1 VADPVRPAS
10 STPRFGIATLGTLD
24 RVRGRDNNLNLL
36 RFVAASL
43 VVFSHSYP
51 LSGHLRAEPLAR
63 ATRIFDFAS
72 LAVIVFFAISGYL
85 VARSFDRSG
94 SALDYAR
101 SRALRILPA
110 YVAATVY
117 AAFVIGPW
125 MTTLPWRD
133 YLADARTWLY
143 VRETLLFVGI
153 DRLPGVFAANP
164 FPDGVNGSLWTL
176 WVEVFCY
183 GALALA
189 GLAGALRRPWGP
201 QAHAVALFAQA
212 EYTPRVH
219 AAQPRAEAL
228 LGPRLAGTFVAGA
241 LAYVWRDRIPVS
253 IPLALAWLAASAAL
267 LDTRIEVYVLFGA
280 IAYATFVLAWHPAL
294 DVPGYRRFG
303 DYSYGIY
310 VYAFPTQQAIAALVG
325 VVSPWLL
332 FGLAYPI
339 VLALAVASWHAIE
352 APALR
357 LKRRAA
363 AVRAAGDH
371 SP

>member
-1 VADPVRPAS
+1 
-10 STPRFGIATLGTLD
+10 
-24 RVRGRDNNLNLL
+24 
-36 RFVAASL
+36 
-43 VVFSHSYP
+43 
-51 LSGHLRAEPLAR
+51 
-63 ATRIFDFAS
+63 
-72 LAVIVFFAISGYL
+72 
-85 VARSFDRSG
+85 
-94 SALDYAR
+94 
-101 SRALRILPA
+101 
-110 YVAATVY
+110 
-117 AAFVIGPW
+117 
-125 MTTLPWRD
+125 
-133 YLADARTWLY
+133 DARTWLY

-189 GLAGALRRPWGP
+189 GLAGALRRPWLALALAG
-201 QAHAVALFAQA
+201 ALFALA
-212 EYTPRVH
+212 ESSPRFL
-219 AAQPRAEAL
+219 AALPRSEAL